1 MKSSNMYV
9 DRRRSRHERFKK
21 VPSGGQI
28 FHFIIII
35 IIILLLLLRSKA
47 EFYTGDSV
55 FRWFLE

>member
-1 MKSSNMYV
+1 MKSPFMYV

-35 IIILLLLLRSKA
+35 IIILLLLIRSKA

>member
-1 MKSSNMYV
+1 MKSPFMYV

-21 VPSGGQI
+21 VPSGGQK

-35 IIILLLLLRSKA
+35 IIILLLRSKA

>member
-1 MKSSNMYV
+1 MKSSFLYV